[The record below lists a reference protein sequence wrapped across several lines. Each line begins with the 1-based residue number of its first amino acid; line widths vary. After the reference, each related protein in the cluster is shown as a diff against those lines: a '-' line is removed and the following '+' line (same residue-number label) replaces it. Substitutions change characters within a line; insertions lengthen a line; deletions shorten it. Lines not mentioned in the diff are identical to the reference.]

1 MKNLNRNRRGIAFTP
16 RLDYDD
22 VGICRFGGGI
32 GTFCQRAVFHD
43 FICQAK
49 KFSNTDGHG

>member
-32 GTFCQRAVFHD
+32 GTFSQRAVFHD

-49 KFSNTDGHG
+49 FSNTDRHG